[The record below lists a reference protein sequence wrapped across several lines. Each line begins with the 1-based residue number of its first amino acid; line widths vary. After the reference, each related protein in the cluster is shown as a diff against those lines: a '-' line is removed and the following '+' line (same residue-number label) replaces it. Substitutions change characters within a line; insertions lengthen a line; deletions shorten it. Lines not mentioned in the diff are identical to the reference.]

1 MLKADLSQAL
11 ELIAE
16 IAKAAEGRNVC
27 KNIEI
32 SIFMSNFP
40 ILLKVSRII
49 IENYVDDGKINI
61 LNEKT
66 AVIEKLFLLSRFAH
80 PLIR

>member
-1 MLKADLSQAL
+1 ML
-11 ELIAE
+11 
-16 IAKAAEGRNVC
+16 V
-27 KNIEI
+27 
-32 SIFMSNFP
+32 P
-40 ILLKVSRII
+40 ILLLNVDFSERLQNKVSRII